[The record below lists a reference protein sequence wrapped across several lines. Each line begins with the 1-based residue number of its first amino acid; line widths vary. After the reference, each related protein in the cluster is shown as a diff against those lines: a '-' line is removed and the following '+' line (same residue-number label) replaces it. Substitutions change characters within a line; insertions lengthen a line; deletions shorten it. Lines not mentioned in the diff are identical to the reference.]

1 MSSSPLYLAIVVVW
15 LIVLVPMLL
24 RKDSVDTVHEDQR
37 RGDEWEPEEAEEGE
51 EPDDAAGAAPEEGED
66 PDAEETQVLRRP
78 AFGPAGPAGHGEG
91 AGATIPG
98 ARPSAPAGRHRR
110 AGESRARVIAR
121 RRRRTTGLALVN
133 AATIVAVALDL
144 GPWWVMTPPILL
156 LSGHLVLLREAAKAD
171 AERLEAQLRA
181 RRRAVVRA
189 RRAAEEEERREAE
202 REAQVIALRE
212 RRNQV
217 YDQYADA
224 RLRAAGD

>member
-37 RGDEWEPEEAEEGE
+37 REDEWEPEEAERVE
-51 EPDDAAGAAPEEGED
+51 ESDEVAAAVPEEGED
-66 PDAEETQVLRRP
+66 PDSEETQVLRRP
-78 AFGPAGPAGHGEG
+78 VFGPAQD
-91 AGATIPG
+91 AGATVRRE
-98 ARPSAPAGRHRR
+98 RPRAHPGRHR
-110 AGESRARVIAR
+110 GSGGSRARVIAR
-121 RRRRTTGLALVN
+121 RRRRTTVLVLVN
-133 AATIVAVALDL
+133 VATIVAVVVGL
-144 GPWWVMTPPILL
+144 GPWWVITPPVLL
-156 LSGHLVLLREAAKAD
+156 LAGHLVLLREAAKAD
-171 AERLEAQLRA
+171 AERLETRIRA
-181 RRRAVVRA
+181 RRRATLRA
-189 RRAAEEEERREAE
+189 RRAAREEERREAE

>member
-37 RGDEWEPEEAEEGE
+37 RGDEWEPEEAEEGD
-51 EPDDAAGAAPEEGED
+51 EPDDAAEAVPDEGGD
-66 PDAEETQVLRRP
+66 PDSEETQVLRRP
-78 AFGPAGPAGHGEG
+78 ASGPAEG
-91 AGATIPG
+91 AVAT
-98 ARPSAPAGRHRR
+98 ARRVRPHGRPGRHRG

-144 GPWWVMTPPILL
+144 GPWWVIAPPVLL
-156 LSGHLVLLREAAKAD
+156 LTGHLVLLREAAKAD

-181 RRRAVVRA
+181 RRRAAFRA
-189 RRAAEEEERREAE
+189 RRAAQEEERREAE